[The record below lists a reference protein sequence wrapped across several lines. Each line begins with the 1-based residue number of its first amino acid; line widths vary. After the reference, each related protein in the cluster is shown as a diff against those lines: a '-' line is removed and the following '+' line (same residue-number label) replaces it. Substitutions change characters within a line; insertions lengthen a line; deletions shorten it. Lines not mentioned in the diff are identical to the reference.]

1 MDWGVFWTAF
11 GAIGTTLGSLI
22 TAVAVVVAVKQYTE
36 PLTKRIMIKFTSA
49 IPVGLPIDAPLLCIS
64 VANSGIRPICIS
76 DIRFN
81 VGKKDLFLGAV
92 QFTIPGA
99 LSQLSFPAE
108 VQPEGKIDM
117 YLNQKQVSQFLAE
130 SIADGCLNKRTPVKI
145 AVMDQTGGRYL
156 HRTGCKVGD
165 LILL

>member
-1 MDWGVFWTAF
+1 MANVPSHQICRSRRACWYSGESARLRFFRA
-11 GAIGTTLGSLI
+11 ASSKTLRVSRL
-22 TAVAVVVAVKQYTE
+22 
-36 PLTKRIMIKFTSA
+36 IKFTSA

-99 LSQLSFPAE
+99 LSPLSFPAK

-130 SIADGCLNKRTPVKI
+130 SIADGCLNQRTPVKI
-145 AVMDQTGGRYL
+145 AVRDQTGGRYL